1 MDEGPNA
8 LPQLPANHVPLSPIS
23 FLQRAARIYPQRV
36 AVIHGR
42 RRLTYAALAE
52 RSRRL
57 AAALRGA
64 GIAPGEVVAV
74 LAPNIPEMLEAHY
87 GVPMAG
93 AVLLTINIRL
103 DAASIGFILRH
114 SKAKLL
120 LVDSE
125 FAGIAGVA
133 LAGMQA
139 PPPAIDIHD
148 PEGPGGEGPN
158 GKGLGGTA
166 YEAFLAGGDPAAP
179 VRMPEDEWEAI
190 ALSYTSGTTGDPKG
204 VVTHHRGAYL
214 NACGNALAFG
224 LSPRSVYLWTLPM
237 FHCNGWTYTWAV
249 TLQGGTHVCL
259 RRVEP
264 AAIFAA
270 IAEHGVTHMCAAP
283 VVLTMLIHA
292 PEAVKRRPAEPVAI
306 ATGGA
311 APPSPV
317 IAKMEEMGFAVT
329 HLYGL
334 TECYGPATIC
344 LWQPGLDEM
353 PLPQKAAFMAR
364 QGVNHPMLE
373 EATVLDPESMAPV
386 PRDGA
391 TLGEIML
398 RGNTVMKGYLDNPSA
413 NAAAFAGGWFHTG
426 DLGVLHPDGYIEVK
440 DRAKDIVISGGEN
453 ISTLEVEEVLYA
465 HPAIMEAAV
474 VAAPDEKWG
483 EVPHAFVTPAPDGP
497 PPTEAEVIA
506 WCRARLA
513 HFKAPKRVSFGP
525 LPKTSTGKI
534 QKFELRQ
541 RLRGG

>member
-1 MDEGPNA
+1 VDGFET
-8 LPQLPANHVPLSPIS
+8 LPRLPANHVPLSPIS
-23 FLQRAARIYPQRV
+23 FLLRAARIYPQRV
-36 AVIHGR
+36 AVIHGAR
-42 RRLTYAALAE
+42 RFTYAQMAD

-57 AAALRGA
+57 AAALRAA
-64 GIAPGEVVAV
+64 GIAPGEVVAI

-103 DAASIGFILRH
+103 DAAAIGFVLRH
-114 SKAKLL
+114 SAAKILL
-120 LVDSE
+120 ADRE
-125 FAGIAGVA
+125 FAGIARVA
-133 LAGMQA
+133 LAGLDAA
-139 PPPAIDIHD
+139 PQVVDIAD
-148 PEGPGGEGPN
+148 PEGPAGEPVGG
-158 GKGLGGTA
+158 LD

-179 VRMPEDEWEAI
+179 IHTPADEWEAI

-264 AAIFAA
+264 AAIFAG

-283 VVLTMLIHA
+283 IVLTMLIHA
-292 PEAVKRRPAEPVAI
+292 PTEQQRRFDHHVAI

-317 IAKMEEMGFAVT
+317 IARMEEMGFSVT

-344 LWQPGLDEM
+344 LWQPGLDDL

-364 QGVNHPMLE
+364 QGVAHPMLE
-373 EATVLDPESMAPV
+373 DATVRDPLTMDAV
-386 PRDGA
+386 PADGA
-391 TLGEIML
+391 TLGEVML
-398 RGNTVMKGYLDNPSA
+398 RGNTVMKGYLRNPAA
-413 NAAAFAGGWFHTG
+413 NEAAFAGGWFHTG
-426 DLGVLHPDGYIEVK
+426 DLGVMHPDGYIEVK

-465 HPAIMEAAV
+465 HPSIMEAAV
-474 VAAPDEKWG
+474 VAHPDEKWG
-483 EVPHAFVTPAPDGP
+483 EVPHAFVTPAPGAAP
-497 PPTEAEVIA
+497 LTEAEVIA
-506 WCRARLA
+506 WCRDRLA
-513 HFKAPKRVSFGP
+513 RFKCPKHVTFGA

-541 RLRGG
+541 RVRSV

>member
-1 MDEGPNA
+1 MSAVGDGLDT
-8 LPQLPANHVPLSPIS
+8 LPRLAANHVPLSPIS
-23 FLQRAARIYPQRV
+23 FLERAARIYPNRV
-36 AVIHGR
+36 AVIHGAR
-42 RRLTYAALAE
+42 RFTYAQMGE
-52 RSRRL
+52 RARRL
-57 AAALRGA
+57 ADAIRKA
-64 GIAPGEVVAV
+64 GVAPGEVVAI
-74 LAPNIPEMLEAHY
+74 LAPNTPEMLEAHY

-103 DAASIGFILRH
+103 DAAAIGFILEH
-114 SKAKLL
+114 SGATLL

-125 FAGIAGVA
+125 FAPVAAVA
-133 LAGMQA
+133 LAGLAA
-139 PPPAIDIHD
+139 PPQVIDIAD
-148 PEGPGGEGPN
+148 TEGPPARPIGQQG
-158 GKGLGGTA
+158 

-179 VRMPEDEWEAI
+179 IRMPADEWEAI
-190 ALSYTSGTTGDPKG
+190 SLSYTSGTTGDPKG
-204 VVTHHRGAYL
+204 VVAHHRGAYL
-214 NACGNALAFG
+214 NACGNALAFN
-224 LSPRSVYLWTLPM
+224 LTPRSVYLWTLPM

-259 RRVEP
+259 RKVDP
-264 AAIFAA
+264 ALIFPL

-292 PEAVKRRPAEPVAI
+292 PDNVKRRPAAPVAI

-317 IAKMEEMGFAVT
+317 IAAMEQMGFAVT

-353 PLPQKAAFMAR
+353 PLAEKAAFMAR
-364 QGVNHPMLE
+364 QGVNHPLLE
-373 EATVLDPESMAPV
+373 EATVLDPATMARV
-386 PRDGA
+386 PADGA
-391 TLGEIML
+391 TLGEVML
-398 RGNTVMKGYLDNPSA
+398 RGNTVMKGYLRNPAA
-413 NAAAFAGGWFHTG
+413 NEAAFAGGWFHTG

-465 HPAIMEAAV
+465 HPSIMEAAV

-483 EVPHAFVTPAPDGP
+483 EVPHAFVTPVPDGAP
-497 PPTEAEVIA
+497 LTEAEVIA
-506 WCRARLA
+506 WCRDRMAR
-513 HFKAPKRVSFGP
+513 FKVPKRVTLGP

-541 RLRGG
+541 RLKAV

>member
-1 MDEGPNA
+1 MEDFST
-8 LPQLPANHVPLSPIS
+8 LPKLAANHVPLSPIS
-23 FLQRAARIYPQRV
+23 FLLRAARIYPGRT
-36 AVIHGR
+36 AVIHGAR
-42 RRLTYAALAE
+42 RFTYAEMAA

-57 AAALRGA
+57 ASALLQA
-64 GIAPGEVVAV
+64 GIAPGEVVAI

-87 GVPMAG
+87 GVPMSG
-93 AVLLTINIRL
+93 AILLTINIRL
-103 DAASIGFILRH
+103 DAAAIGFILRH
-114 SKAKLL
+114 SGARLL

-125 FAGIAGVA
+125 FAGVAVTA
-133 LAGMQA
+133 LAGLDT
-139 PPPAIDIHD
+139 PPVVIDIAD
-148 PEGPGGEGPN
+148 PEGPAAAAIG
-158 GKGLGGTA
+158 A
-166 YEAFLAGGDPAAP
+166 RDYEAFLAGGDPAQP
-179 VRMPEDEWEAI
+179 IRTPEDEWEAI

-224 LSPRSVYLWTLPM
+224 LTPQSVYLWTLPM

-259 RRVEP
+259 RRVDP
-264 AAIFAA
+264 ALIFPA

-292 PEAVKRRPAEPVAI
+292 PEAVKRRPGRPVAI

-317 IAKMEEMGFAVT
+317 IAAMEEMGFAVT

-344 LWQPGLDEM
+344 LWQPELAAM
-353 PLPQKAAFMAR
+353 ALPEKAAFMAR

-373 EATVLDPESMAPV
+373 EATVLDPASLTPV
-386 PRDGA
+386 PADGT
-391 TLGEIML
+391 TLGEVML
-398 RGNTVMKGYLDNPSA
+398 RGNTVMKGYLHNATA

-483 EVPHAFVTPAPDGP
+483 EVPHAFVTPVPGGAPV
-497 PPTEAEVIA
+497 TEAEVLE
-506 WCRARLA
+506 WCRTRLA
-513 HFKAPKRVSFGP
+513 RFKLPKRVTFGP

-534 QKFELRQ
+534 QKFELRA
-541 RLRGG
+541 RLRQS